1 MSKTPIL
8 RATATDWKITG
19 AIAAVCAIAV
29 GGAYFTAD
37 IRDSELAPAATAAP
51 DQVEVL
57 AQAPKNF
64 EIAFELPNQMV
75 PGQHRALASKGLLI
89 THEGDTII
97 ASDVNGKEKWHYTHK
112 NAELCS
118 LGSAWDKV
126 VATYR
131 NNAGCGDTV
140 AINAATGQYSDTRSA
155 INSEEVI
162 PLSSNDRVGTVSTD
176 RIDLWRSDMVRTIEY
191 GDVQAKQEPDMQEH
205 EDCSINS
212 ALTRTENLALT
223 ETCPDDTSV
232 TWLRLVGATPEDSR
246 KPEVTTNIG
255 MANEGSRLVAVGQ
268 ESAAVYQPGE
278 KPRIDSYDKSGNT
291 IASTEVA
298 ASPDVTHAST
308 PYAPATADLPH
319 HMSWFDGERL
329 YLFTPSELKVDHV
342 LEDAIGTGVALG
354 ERLLMPTKKGIAVVD
369 WSTGKTERTIKI
381 DRGGYT
387 GPVFLTIAGTTIVEQ
402 RGETAVGL
410 TAL

>member
-1 MSKTPIL
+1 
-8 RATATDWKITG
+8 
-19 AIAAVCAIAV
+19 
-29 GGAYFTAD
+29 
-37 IRDSELAPAATAAP
+37 
-51 DQVEVL
+51 
-57 AQAPKNF
+57 
-64 EIAFELPNQMV
+64 
-75 PGQHRALASKGLLI
+75 
-89 THEGDTII
+89 
-97 ASDVNGKEKWHYTHK
+97 
-112 NAELCS
+112 
-118 LGSAWDKV
+118 
-126 VATYR
+126 
-131 NNAGCGDTV
+131 
-140 AINAATGQYSDTRSA
+140 
-155 INSEEVI
+155 
-162 PLSSNDRVGTVSTD
+162 
-176 RIDLWRSDMVRTIEY
+176 
-191 GDVQAKQEPDMQEH
+191 
-205 EDCSINS
+205 
-212 ALTRTENLALT
+212 
-223 ETCPDDTSV
+223 
-232 TWLRLVGATPEDSR
+232 
-246 KPEVTTNIG
+246 

-278 KPRIDSYDKSGNT
+278 KPRIESYDKSGNT

-298 ASPDVTHAST
+298 ASPDVTNAST

-354 ERLLMPTKKGIAVVD
+354 ERLLMPTEKGIAVVD